1 MSEIQEHLGVTIPE
15 VNNSFD
21 VPVNE
26 FDGKITYGE
35 KRHTGAAK
43 GFKYHTEQLAP
54 SVEQLAKME
63 YLAQSNFLRVQTSKT
78 WFS

>member
-1 MSEIQEHLGVTIPE
+1 
-15 VNNSFD
+15 

-35 KRHTGAAK
+35 RRGKSTGT
-43 GFKYHTEQLAP
+43 GFQYHTVQLAP
-54 SVEQLAKME
+54 SRDQLMKME
-63 YLAQSNFLRVQTSKT
+63 KLAQSNFLRIQTTKT